1 MSCTCTK
8 TEIEIKVVTAVR
20 LAFNNTNITPAA
32 RFGKEIDADDLA
44 KRGLFFRVK
53 RAVDDPQPG
62 GCNLQTLTPDDF
74 VKFKTVRAII
84 NAVSKEFKCT
94 DG

>member
-8 TEIEIKVVTAVR
+8 TEIEIKVVTALRVA
-20 LAFNNTNITPAA
+20 LSKSNITPAS
-32 RFGKEIDADDLA
+32 RFGREIDIDDFV
-44 KRGLFFRVK
+44 KRGLFFVTK
-53 RAVDDPQPG
+53 MAVDDTKAS
-62 GCNLQTLTPDDF
+62 GCKLQTLTPDDF
-74 VKFKTVRAII
+74 VKFKKVGDII

>member
-8 TEIEIKVVTAVR
+8 TNIEIKVVTALR
-20 LAFNNTNITPAA
+20 LALKKSNITPAS
-32 RFGKEIDADDLA
+32 RFGKEIDIDEFV
-44 KRGLFFRVK
+44 KRGLFFTVK
-53 RAVDDPQPG
+53 LAVDDTKPT
-62 GCNLQTLTPDDF
+62 GCSLQELTPDDF

-84 NAVSKEFKCT
+84 NAVVKEFKCA

>member
-8 TEIEIKVVTAVR
+8 TMIEVKVVTALR
-20 LAFNNTNITPAA
+20 LAFHKTNITPAT
-32 RFGKEIDADDLA
+32 RFGKELDVDDFV
-44 KRGLFFRVK
+44 KRGLFFRIK
-53 RAVDDPQPG
+53 LAVDDPKPS
-62 GCNLQTLTPDDF
+62 GCSLQELTPDDF

-84 NAVSKEFKCT
+84 NAVVKEFKCT